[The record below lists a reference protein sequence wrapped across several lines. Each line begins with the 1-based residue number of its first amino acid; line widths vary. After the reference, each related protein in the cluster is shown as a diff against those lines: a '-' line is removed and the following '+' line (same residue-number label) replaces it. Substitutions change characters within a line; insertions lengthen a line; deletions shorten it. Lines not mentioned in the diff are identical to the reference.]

1 MNERAET
8 FFIMQRMVNMGKDL
22 LLIDGHGL
30 AFRGFYALPETLTAA
45 DGTPTNA
52 IVGFTSMLLNGLEK
66 WKPERVGLFFDPK
79 GPTRR
84 HELFK
89 EYKEGR
95 KPTPE
100 GFKVQLPLIIDVSR
114 AMGIP
119 VFMRD
124 GMEADDYIVSTARKA
139 SAEGWNVSVFSADKD
154 LFQIIN
160 GNIKIIRPSKGV
172 SDFRIYDKESF
183 IEEYGFRPEAMAD
196 YLALVGDAV
205 DNIPG
210 VPGIGDKTAKEL
222 IGKFGSLEGIFD
234 NLDEMPKGRRS
245 KLEENIELA
254 YSSRDLI
261 IPQLTESVPLEE
273 LVMKGPDEEALRE
286 MCARLSLKKLMERML
301 PGAGSSAGDIREKRP
316 SSVFIKSPAVSSI
329 IDIGEAPES
338 RETVYD
344 DLINSPELAIAPAYD
359 ERTLFC
365 LFDREGRT
373 AMLALDDMKAMEKW
387 GSWCA
392 KGDLTLFGYREML
405 AKYELPLPPAGRIR
419 DVEVAHYLLHPD
431 RGGSAIEKTLGRKLP
446 AGKKLASQLFSMWDA
461 FEPELWKFGL
471 EKLMEELDLPLSAA
485 LADLQRNG
493 IFADMA
499 KLELIE
505 NDLAEAIARTENDIE
520 KLVGET
526 INLNSPKQVGWLLF
540 EHLHLPPIKKT
551 QTGYSTDMSVLE
563 ELARL
568 PKPLCDVPG
577 KIIEYR
583 EEAKILSG
591 FVQPFLS
598 AAKEG
603 NGMIHST
610 FDHLST
616 GTGRLSSRDPNVQ
629 NMPVFGKWASR
640 FRECFVPSSEGKVF
654 VAADY
659 SQIELRVLAHLSGEK
674 MLISAFS
681 EGRDVH
687 METASWVFGL
697 PAEEITQEQRRFAKV
712 VNFGLLY
719 GMGAHGLA
727 QRLGISRPQAATM
740 VERYFSVLP
749 NVKGYLEKSVREA
762 KEIGYTRSIFG
773 RIRPLAEVAT
783 TAGRGNNPI
792 DRVAVNTPIQSA
804 ASDIA
809 KIAIMRFDK
818 VIKEEFIN
826 AKTVLQ
832 IHDSIVC
839 ECMREDAERL
849 ENRLIEVMEGVDVLS
864 VPIKAEPKRG
874 DSLSSV

>member
-1 MNERAET
+1 MK
-8 FFIMQRMVNMGKDL
+8 RMIGMSKEL

-30 AFRGFYALPETLTAA
+30 AFRGFYALPETLAAA

-52 IVGFTSMLLNGLEK
+52 VVGFTTMLLNGLEK
-66 WKPERVGLFFDPK
+66 WKPDRLGLFFDPK

-95 KPTPE
+95 KPAPE
-100 GFKVQLPLIIDVSR
+100 GFKVQLPLIIDISR

-119 VFMRD
+119 VFIRD
-124 GMEADDYIVSTARKA
+124 GMEADDYIVSTAAEA

-172 SDFRIYDKESF
+172 SDFKVYDKKSF

-234 NLDEMPKGRRS
+234 NLEGMPKGRRS
-245 KLEENIELA
+245 KLEENRELA

-261 IPQLTESVPLEE
+261 IPQPTESVPLDE
-273 LVMKGPDEEALRE
+273 LIMKGPDEELLAQ
-286 MCARLSLKKLMERML
+286 MCTRLSLKRLMERML
-301 PGAGSSAGDIREKRP
+301 PGAGSSADNIRAKKP
-316 SSVFIKSPAVSSI
+316 SSGIVKNGPAVSPI
-329 IDIGEAPES
+329 ISIGETSES
-338 RETVYD
+338 VETGHEE
-344 DLINSPELAIAPAYD
+344 LLGSTELAIAPAGQ
-359 ERTLFC
+359 ERTVFC

-373 AMLALDDMKAMEKW
+373 AMLDPGNNDNMKKW
-387 GSWCA
+387 TSWCVN
-392 KGDLTLFGYREML
+392 GNLTLFGYREML
-405 AKYELPLPPAGRIR
+405 AKYDLPLPPAERIK

-446 AGKKLASQLFSMWDA
+446 AGKELASQLFAMWDA
-461 FEPELWKFGL
+461 FEPDLWKFGL
-471 EKLMEELDLPLSAA
+471 DRLMEELDLPLSVA

-493 IFADMA
+493 IFADRG
-499 KLELIE
+499 KLALME
-505 NDLAEAIARTENDIE
+505 NDLAEAIVQTENDIE

-540 EHLHLPPIKKT
+540 DHLHLPPVKKT

-568 PKPLCDVPG
+568 PRPLCDVPN
-577 KIIEYR
+577 KVIEYR

-591 FVQPFLS
+591 FVQPFLA

-629 NMPVFGKWASR
+629 NMPVFGKWAFR
-640 FRECFVPSSEGKVF
+640 FRDCFVPSSQGMVF

-674 MLISAFS
+674 MLITAFS

-749 NVKGYLEKSVREA
+749 KVKGYLEKSVREA

-809 KIAIMRFDK
+809 KIAIMRFDR
-818 VIKEEFIN
+818 VIKDEFRN

-839 ECMREDAERL
+839 ECMKKDADRL
-849 ENRLIEVMEGVDVLS
+849 EKRLIEVMEGVDVLS
-864 VPIKAEPKRG
+864 VPVKAEPKRG
-874 DSLSSV
+874 DSLGSV

>member
-1 MNERAET
+1 MK
-8 FFIMQRMVNMGKDL
+8 RMIGMSKEL

-30 AFRGFYALPETLTAA
+30 AFRGFYALPETLAAA

-52 IVGFTSMLLNGLEK
+52 VVGFTTMLLNGLEK
-66 WKPERVGLFFDPK
+66 WKPDRLGLFFDPK

-95 KPTPE
+95 KPAPE
-100 GFKVQLPLIIDVSR
+100 GFKVQLPLIIDISR

-119 VFMRD
+119 VFIRD
-124 GMEADDYIVSTARKA
+124 GMEADDYIVSTAAEA

-172 SDFRIYDKESF
+172 SDFKVYDKKSF

-234 NLDEMPKGRRS
+234 NLEGMPKGRRS
-245 KLEENIELA
+245 KLEENRELA

-261 IPQLTESVPLEE
+261 IPQPTESVPLDE
-273 LVMKGPDEEALRE
+273 LIMKGPDEELLAQ
-286 MCARLSLKKLMERML
+286 MCTRLSLKRLMERML
-301 PGAGSSAGDIREKRP
+301 PGAGSSADNIRAKKP
-316 SSVFIKSPAVSSI
+316 SSGIVKNGPVVSPI
-329 IDIGEAPES
+329 ISIGETSES
-338 RETVYD
+338 VETGHEE
-344 DLINSPELAIAPAYD
+344 LLESTELAIAPAGQ
-359 ERTLFC
+359 ERTVFC

-373 AMLALDDMKAMEKW
+373 AMLDPGNNDNMKKW
-387 GSWCA
+387 TSWCVS
-392 KGDLTLFGYREML
+392 GNLTLFGYREML
-405 AKYELPLPPAGRIR
+405 AKYDLPLPPAERIK

-446 AGKKLASQLFSMWDA
+446 AGKELASQLFAMWDA
-461 FEPELWKFGL
+461 FEPDLWKFGL
-471 EKLMEELDLPLSAA
+471 DKLMKELDLPLSVA

-493 IFADMA
+493 IFADRG
-499 KLELIE
+499 KLALME
-505 NDLAEAIARTENDIE
+505 NDLAEAIIQTENDIE

-540 EHLHLPPIKKT
+540 DHLHLPPIKKT

-568 PKPLCDVPG
+568 PRPLCDVPN
-577 KIIEYR
+577 KVIEYR

-591 FVQPFLS
+591 FVQPFLA

-629 NMPVFGKWASR
+629 NMPVFGKWAFR
-640 FRECFVPSSEGKVF
+640 FRDCFVPSSQGMVF

-674 MLISAFS
+674 MLITAFS

-749 NVKGYLEKSVREA
+749 KVKGYLEKSVREA

-809 KIAIMRFDK
+809 KIAIMRFDR
-818 VIKEEFIN
+818 VIKDEFRN

-839 ECMREDAERL
+839 ECMKKDADRL
-849 ENRLIEVMEGVDVLS
+849 EKRLIEVMEGVDVLS
-864 VPIKAEPKRG
+864 VPLKAEPKRG
-874 DSLSSV
+874 DSLGSV

>member
-1 MNERAET
+1 MK
-8 FFIMQRMVNMGKDL
+8 RMIGMSKEL

-30 AFRGFYALPETLTAA
+30 AFRGFYALPETLAAA

-52 IVGFTSMLLNGLEK
+52 VVGFTTMLLNGLEK
-66 WKPERVGLFFDPK
+66 WKPDRLGLFFDPK

-95 KPTPE
+95 KPAPE
-100 GFKVQLPLIIDVSR
+100 GFKVQLPLIIDISR

-119 VFMRD
+119 VFIRD
-124 GMEADDYIVSTARKA
+124 GMEADDYIVSTAAEA

-172 SDFRIYDKESF
+172 SDFKVYDKKSF

-234 NLDEMPKGRRS
+234 NLEGMPKGRRS
-245 KLEENIELA
+245 KLEENRELA

-261 IPQLTESVPLEE
+261 IPQPTESVPLDE
-273 LVMKGPDEEALRE
+273 LIMKGPDEELLAQ
-286 MCARLSLKKLMERML
+286 MCTRLSLKRLMERML
-301 PGAGSSAGDIREKRP
+301 PGAGSSADNIRAKKP
-316 SSVFIKSPAVSSI
+316 SSGIVKNGPVVSPI
-329 IDIGEAPES
+329 ISIGETSES
-338 RETVYD
+338 VETGHEE
-344 DLINSPELAIAPAYD
+344 LLESTELAIAPAGQ
-359 ERTLFC
+359 ERTVFC

-373 AMLALDDMKAMEKW
+373 AMLDPGNNDYMKKW
-387 GSWCA
+387 TSWCVS
-392 KGDLTLFGYREML
+392 GNLTLFGYREML
-405 AKYELPLPPAGRIR
+405 AKYDLPLPPAERIK

-446 AGKKLASQLFSMWDA
+446 AGKELASQLFAMWDA
-461 FEPELWKFGL
+461 FEPDLWKFGL
-471 EKLMEELDLPLSAA
+471 DKLMEELDLPLSVA

-493 IFADMA
+493 IFADRG
-499 KLELIE
+499 KLALME
-505 NDLAEAIARTENDIE
+505 NDLAEAIVQTENDIE

-540 EHLHLPPIKKT
+540 DHLHLPPIKKT

-568 PKPLCDVPG
+568 PRPLCDVPN
-577 KIIEYR
+577 KVIEYR

-591 FVQPFLS
+591 FVQPFLA

-629 NMPVFGKWASR
+629 NMPVFGKWAFR
-640 FRECFVPSSEGKVF
+640 FRDCFVPSSQGMVF

-674 MLISAFS
+674 MLITAFS

-749 NVKGYLEKSVREA
+749 KVKGYLEKSVREA

-809 KIAIMRFDK
+809 KIAIMRFDR
-818 VIKEEFIN
+818 VIKDEFRN

-839 ECMREDAERL
+839 ECMKKDADRL
-849 ENRLIEVMEGVDVLS
+849 EKRLIEVMEGVDVLS
-864 VPIKAEPKRG
+864 VPLKAEPKRG
-874 DSLSSV
+874 DSLGSV

>member
-1 MNERAET
+1 MK
-8 FFIMQRMVNMGKDL
+8 RMIGMSKEL

-30 AFRGFYALPETLTAA
+30 AFRGFYALPETLAAA

-52 IVGFTSMLLNGLEK
+52 VVGFTTMLLNGLEK
-66 WKPERVGLFFDPK
+66 WKPDRLGLFFDPK

-95 KPTPE
+95 KPAPE
-100 GFKVQLPLIIDVSR
+100 GFKVQLPLIIDISR

-119 VFMRD
+119 VFIRD
-124 GMEADDYIVSTARKA
+124 GMEADDYIVSTAAEA

-172 SDFRIYDKESF
+172 SDFKVYDKKSF

-234 NLDEMPKGRRS
+234 NLEGMPKGRRS
-245 KLEENIELA
+245 KLEENRELA

-261 IPQLTESVPLEE
+261 IPQPTESVPLDE
-273 LVMKGPDEEALRE
+273 LIMKAPDEELLAQ
-286 MCARLSLKKLMERML
+286 MCTRLSLKRLMERML
-301 PGAGSSAGDIREKRP
+301 PGAGSSADNIRAKKP
-316 SSVFIKSPAVSSI
+316 SSGIVKNGPAVSPI
-329 IDIGEAPES
+329 ISIGETSES
-338 RETVYD
+338 VETGHEE
-344 DLINSPELAIAPAYD
+344 LLGSTELAIAPAGQ
-359 ERTLFC
+359 ERTVFC

-373 AMLALDDMKAMEKW
+373 AMLDPGNNDNMNKW
-387 GSWCA
+387 TSWCVS
-392 KGDLTLFGYREML
+392 GNLTLFGYREML
-405 AKYELPLPPAGRIR
+405 AKYDLPLPPAERIK

-446 AGKKLASQLFSMWDA
+446 AGKELASQLFAMWDA
-461 FEPELWKFGL
+461 FEPDLWKFGL
-471 EKLMEELDLPLSAA
+471 DRLMEELDLPLSVA

-493 IFADMA
+493 IFADRG
-499 KLELIE
+499 KLALME
-505 NDLAEAIARTENDIE
+505 NDLAEAIVQTENDIE

-540 EHLHLPPIKKT
+540 DHLHLPPVKKT

-568 PKPLCDVPG
+568 PRPLCDVPN
-577 KIIEYR
+577 KVIEYR

-591 FVQPFLS
+591 FVQPFLA

-629 NMPVFGKWASR
+629 NMPVFGKWAFR
-640 FRECFVPSSEGKVF
+640 FRDCFVPSSQGMVF

-674 MLISAFS
+674 MLITAFS

-749 NVKGYLEKSVREA
+749 KVKGYLEKSVREA

-809 KIAIMRFDK
+809 KIAIMRFDR
-818 VIKEEFIN
+818 VIKDEFRN

-839 ECMREDAERL
+839 ECMKKDADRL
-849 ENRLIEVMEGVDVLS
+849 EKRLIEVMEGVDVLS
-864 VPIKAEPKRG
+864 VPVKAEPKRG
-874 DSLSSV
+874 DSLGSV